1 MWIEKILLVLQILTP
16 IVIIT
21 VIVLQFR
28 SFWKNKKKMK
38 EYSIIF
44 AGRDWSLNTDS
55 QTGQVIGI
63 NGKGNSTFNAI
74 KEAINKYLKSNA
86 GGIIDYALLRETVD
100 RNCDS
105 LEDEISA
112 QTPVPLYW
120 GLCGTMGG
128 VIIGL
133 GSLLLSGAI
142 TKLVGNAAAGIIAAA
157 AQGVNSLLIGVAF
170 AMCASVCGIILT
182 IYNTIVFKNSKQQE
196 ESGKNAFLTWMQE
209 KLLPVLPTNMSN
221 ALTEMSRN
229 LNCFNETFSKNV
241 VQLDGTL
248 SKVNEVYRG
257 QQDVISK
264 VCQMDPMRMAEA
276 NVKTLSELEN
286 CLAKFPIF
294 SDQVEKFSQYLVKID
309 EFTEKLNKEI
319 YRLDILE
326 GIKDSMNEIK
336 EFFGRHKEEIE
347 RDVVDSGNTLNEAL
361 REFRNASKTSVGELQ
376 KALTDQASE
385 LSKVIDKEKDLVVD
399 MVEGMSIKFI
409 GELDAMKKQSQ
420 RLLNDMQNEFQ
431 EQLDKLPIQEEL
443 RQISSIPTK
452 IDETT
457 KRMENTNTTLIGGVK
472 ICIEGMTSSIS
483 ELHHL
488 LEVQTKEFSK
498 SIDKLTTSMSQ
509 ILDEIKKDN
518 SSRQSSSWTNKPQ
531 EKNHSNIEKK
541 EETPE
546 DTGNKVQSSETQTG
560 GKNES
565 IAVEPGEG
573 SLTLENRDD
582 SISPEK
588 TSTQQSNNHPSSEQ
602 DGSQD
607 VNTQQTQTGKDD
619 EISEQEGVR
628 GFWEKLKRKFSK
640 KESK

>member
-1 MWIEKILLVLQILTP
+1 MGIE
-16 IVIIT
+16 IVIVGAVILS
-21 VIVLQFR
+21 VIVFQIC

-38 EYSIIF
+38 EYSTIF

-74 KEAINKYLKSNA
+74 KGAINKYLKSNA
-86 GGIIDYALLRETVD
+86 GGIIDYALLREAVD

-105 LEDEISA
+105 LEEEISA

-142 TKLVGNAAAGIIAAA
+142 TKLVGGAAAGTSA

-182 IYNTIVFKNSKQQE
+182 ICNTIVFKNSKQQE
-196 ESGKNAFLTWMQE
+196 ESGKNAFLSWMQAY
-209 KLLPVLPTNMSN
+209 LLPVLPTNISN

-229 LNCFNETFSKNV
+229 LNRFNETFSKKV

-326 GIKDSMNEIK
+326 GINASMKEIK
-336 EFFGRHKEEIE
+336 EFYERHKAEIKL
-347 RDVVDSGNTLNEAL
+347 DTALSQKTLDEAL
-361 REFRNASKTSVGELQ
+361 EELRTVLRKSVGELQ
-376 KALTDQASE
+376 NVLTAQTSE
-385 LSKVIDKEKDLVVD
+385 LSNVINEEKNIVVNIAQD
-399 MVEGMSIKFI
+399 MKIKFI
-409 GELDAMKKQSQ
+409 NEVDTMKKQAQ
-420 RLLNDMQNEFQ
+420 KLLNDMQDEFQ

-443 RQISSIPTK
+443 RQISSIPAK

-457 KRMENTNTTLIGGVK
+457 RRMENTNTTLISGVK
-472 ICIEGMTSSIS
+472 ICIEGMTSSIDKLNKSLSQITTEIKNGNEKIES
-483 ELHHL
+483 ELKRISAKGEEGHGVGRPPQGDKGTGGGNVQILQTKMNNGDGIRNIEGDQTILQEPKTSNVKDQRSNNDGDGTNTDITPSKPTQKEPVDIITIQSPIPGTDSNPQPEPKEKIGL
-488 LEVQTKEFSK
+488 LEK
-498 SIDKLTTSMSQ
+498 M
-509 ILDEIKKDN
+509 
-518 SSRQSSSWTNKPQ
+518 
-531 EKNHSNIEKK
+531 
-541 EETPE
+541 
-546 DTGNKVQSSETQTG
+546 
-560 GKNES
+560 
-565 IAVEPGEG
+565 
-573 SLTLENRDD
+573 
-582 SISPEK
+582 
-588 TSTQQSNNHPSSEQ
+588 
-602 DGSQD
+602 
-607 VNTQQTQTGKDD
+607 
-619 EISEQEGVR
+619 
-628 GFWEKLKRKFSK
+628 KRKFIK